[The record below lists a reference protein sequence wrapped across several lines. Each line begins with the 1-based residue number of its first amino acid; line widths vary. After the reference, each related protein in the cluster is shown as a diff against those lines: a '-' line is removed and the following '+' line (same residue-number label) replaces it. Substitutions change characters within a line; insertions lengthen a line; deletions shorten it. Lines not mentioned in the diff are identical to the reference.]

1 MIVDMGSGALPL
13 GRALFEQYKMFD
25 AGYRGKHI
33 IALLTHYH
41 WDHIQGMPF
50 FAPLYSFK
58 NTFHFHGMEP
68 RQDAHDDS
76 ELRNKVLMML
86 QHQQS
91 TPSFPLPFR
100 ELPASKKFVAHS
112 PMFSE
117 RLFYYFD
124 GESLEFETDNMGLAA
139 NRIGPGRSDPGS
151 YISLS
156 TVPLNHPDNA
166 VGYHIRYMGKSVS
179 FVFDN
184 ENMAYPNMKIAAV
197 CKDTDMIFMDC
208 QYDQEQLSGMTQ
220 GFGHGQIELNLCEA
234 AAMGAK
240 VMIASHHDPN
250 LDDVGLA
257 DREVKAQKFLEQKN
271 LKGSIGFEM
280 AKEGDCWI
288 IGG

>member
-13 GRALFEQYKMFD
+13 GRTLFAQYRMFD
-25 AGYRGKHI
+25 PEYKGKHVI
-33 IALLTHYH
+33 VLLTHYH

-50 FAPLYSFK
+50 FTPLYSVK

-68 RQDAHDDS
+68 RQDPRDDS

-100 ELPASKKFVAHS
+100 ELPASKKFIAHS

-117 RLFYYFD
+117 RAFYFFD
-124 GESLEFETDNMGLAA
+124 GENLEFEMDNMGRGV
-139 NRIGPGRSDPGS
+139 NRIGPGRSDPAS
-151 YISLS
+151 FIAIS

-166 VGYHIRYMGKSVS
+166 VGYHIAHLGKSVS
-179 FVFDN
+179 FIFDN
-184 ENMAYPNMKIAAV
+184 ENMAYPNAKIASV
-197 CKDTDMIFMDC
+197 CKGTDMIFMDC
-208 QYDQEQLSGMTQ
+208 QYDREQLSDMTQ
-220 GFGHGQIELNLCEA
+220 GFGHGQIELNLAEA

-250 LDDVGLA
+250 LDDVGLG
-257 DREVKAQKFLEQKN
+257 DREVKAQKYIEENN
-271 LKGSIGFEM
+271 LKGRIGFEM
-280 AKEGDCWI
+280 AKEGDCWVI
-288 IGG
+288 D